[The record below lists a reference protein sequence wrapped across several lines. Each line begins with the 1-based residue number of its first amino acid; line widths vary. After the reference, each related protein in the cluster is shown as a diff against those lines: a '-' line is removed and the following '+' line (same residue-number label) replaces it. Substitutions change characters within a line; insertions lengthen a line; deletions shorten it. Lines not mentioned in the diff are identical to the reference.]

1 MRGEDGIVQNRE
13 EENDNQLNGNITRRE
28 YE

>member
-1 MRGEDGIVQNRE
+1 MRGEDGVVQNRK

>member
-1 MRGEDGIVQNRE
+1 MRGEDGVVQNRK
-13 EENDNQLNGNITRRE
+13 EENDNQLNGNITRCE

>member
-13 EENDNQLNGNITRRE
+13 EENDNQLNENITRRE

>member
-1 MRGEDGIVQNRE
+1 MRGEDGVVQNRE